1 MEFDEGLRIV
11 ASLMDISAKTAPKA
25 RGIDTIVT
33 KTITGDEL
41 KNIAARMEERGEEL
55 GAPFFTR
62 DATSMRRAGAC
73 LLIGCRGFEVAGLN
87 CGACGKRN
95 CSELQ
100 NQALQHGID
109 TVYSGPNCA
118 LRVTDLGI
126 AVGSAVK
133 TASMHNV
140 DNRILFSAGCVALS
154 LNLLPECTIAY
165 AIPLSVSEK
174 NIFFD
179 RVI

>member
-11 ASLMDISAKTAPKA
+11 ASLMDISARTAPKA

-33 KTITGDEL
+33 KTLTGDEL
-41 KNIAARMEERGEEL
+41 KNIAVRMEEMGEEL
-55 GAPFFTR
+55 EVAFFIR
-62 DATSMRRAGAC
+62 DAASMRNAGVC
-73 LLIGCRGFEVAGLN
+73 LLIGCRGFEATGLN
-87 CGACGKRN
+87 CGGCGKTK

-100 NQALQHGID
+100 NQTLQHGID

-126 AVGSAVK
+126 AVGSAAK

-140 DNRILFSAGCVALS
+140 DNRILFSAGCAALA
-154 LNLLPECTIAY
+154 LDLLPECTIAY
-165 AIPLSVSEK
+165 AIPLSVAGK

-179 RVI
+179 RAA